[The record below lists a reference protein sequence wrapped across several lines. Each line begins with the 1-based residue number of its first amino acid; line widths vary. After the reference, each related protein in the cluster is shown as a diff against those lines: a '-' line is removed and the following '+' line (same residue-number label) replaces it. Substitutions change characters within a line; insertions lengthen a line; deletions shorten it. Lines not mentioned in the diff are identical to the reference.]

1 MKNKYNKNNI
11 KIYGHV
17 DNPFEKFNKDID
29 LFCLTSRFDGT
40 PNVLGEAISF
50 KIPCVAPK
58 SVGNVNELLGNG
70 KFGNIYKPGD
80 EKNFIAVELVLIG
93 LSLTWIASSIA
104 GLYHFG
110 IEMNFWTGPDGCS
123 SSIDFSK
130 DTLKYLLNKSPI
142 KCDEV
147 MFSIFGLSLA
157 GWNALMSFIMF
168 MIVSVFL
175 TNKRFIKV

>member
-1 MKNKYNKNNI
+1 MLLSAFYLE
-11 KIYGHV
+11 YFH
-17 DNPFEKFNKDID
+17 DAFPCD
-29 LFCLTSRFDGT
+29 LCITQRWFHALIISYSLIAILT
-40 PNVLGEAISF
+40 L
-50 KIPCVAPK
+50 
-58 SVGNVNELLGNG
+58 
-70 KFGNIYKPGD
+70 
-80 EKNFIAVELVLIG
+80 EKNFIADELVLIG

-147 MFSIFGLSLA
+147 MFEIFGLSLA
-157 GWNALMSFIMF
+157 GWNAVASLFI
-168 MIVSVFL
+168 FL
-175 TNKRFIKV
+175 LASILLFNKRLIKI